1 MIPFKI
7 DGRPIGGGPTFIIAE
22 IGVNHDGSAQKAIEL
37 ARIAAN
43 CGASAVKLQIFR
55 AASLMH
61 SSAVMAEYQKDR
73 THESNPA
80 DMLRKY
86 ELSNDDLRKVVKA
99 IRDLGMVPLAT
110 PFSPTDVEV
119 IESLRLPAIKIAS
132 PDLINRPLL
141 ARAARANR
149 PLLLSTGASEISEIE
164 TAVRWLKE
172 WKLQFALLHCISAY
186 PTPAAQANLAWI
198 SELSAIFDVP
208 IGYSDH
214 TTDIITGGM
223 AVAAGA
229 CVVERHL
236 TYDRAAHGPDHSAS
250 SDPIQFER
258 YVKLIREAQ
267 PLRGTPGKRVL
278 EIEQDVRTASRQ
290 SLVAR
295 RTIRAGEAVIEDDLT
310 VQRPGTG
317 ISAADF
323 QQVVGQ
329 KVLKVIPAGSIL
341 QWDMLACGNKASTQ
355 PPLSD
360 VA

>member
-1 MIPFKI
+1 MTPFKI
-7 DGRPIGGGPTFIIAE
+7 DGRPIGSGPTFIIAE
-22 IGVNHDGSAQKAIEL
+22 IGVNHDGSPQKAIEL

-73 THESNPA
+73 VPESKPA

-86 ELSNDDLRKVVKA
+86 ELSNDDLRKVVKS

-110 PFSPTDVEV
+110 PFSPADVET

-141 ARAARANR
+141 ARAARTNQ
-149 PLLLSTGASEISEIE
+149 PMLLSTGAAEISEIE

-186 PTPAAQANLAWI
+186 PTPAAHANLAWI
-198 SELSAIFDVP
+198 SELSSIFDVP
-208 IGYSDH
+208 VGYSDH
-214 TTDIITGGM
+214 TTEIITGGM

-250 SDPIQFER
+250 SDPTQFER

-290 SLVAR
+290 SLVVR
-295 RTIRAGEAVIEDDLT
+295 KTIRAGEALNEEDLT

-329 KVLKVIPAGSIL
+329 KALKVIPAGSIL
-341 QWDMLACGNKASTQ
+341 QWDMLVCGNKASIQ

>member
-1 MIPFKI
+1 MTPFKI
-7 DGRPIGGGPTFIIAE
+7 DGRPIGGGPAFIIAE

-61 SSAVMAEYQKDR
+61 SSAVMAEYQKDGTR
-73 THESNPA
+73 ESNAA

-86 ELSNDDLRKVVKA
+86 ELSNEDLRKVVKS
-99 IRDLGMVPLAT
+99 IRDLGLIPLAT
-110 PFSPTDVEV
+110 PFSPADVEV
-119 IESLRLPAIKIAS
+119 IETLRLPAIKIAS
-132 PDLINRPLL
+132 PDLVNRPLL
-141 ARAARANR
+141 ARAARADR
-149 PLLLSTGASEISEIE
+149 PLLLSTGAADIGEIE
-164 TAVRWLKE
+164 TSVRWLKE

-186 PTPAAQANLAWI
+186 PTPAAHANLAWI

-214 TTDIITGGM
+214 TTEIITGGM

-236 TYDRAAHGPDHSAS
+236 TYDRSARGPDHSAS
-250 SDPIQFER
+250 SDPTQFER
-258 YVKLIREAQ
+258 YVKLIREAE

-295 RTIRAGEAVIEDDLT
+295 RTIRAGEVVCEEDLT

-329 KVLKVIPAGSIL
+329 KVLKAIAAGSIL
-341 QWDMLACGNKASTQ
+341 QWDMLACGNRASTQ